1 MRSLNGLNCA
11 SVIEYATVRLCSE
24 RRIET
29 DDWFGTLGEENFAFD
44 DVDHVVVY
52 RSLRFRV
59 IIILVI
65 IVIIVFI
72 AIVIVVVLNFGWLW
86 MLFLCTVQECGRVFD
101 DVFQS
106 KCLLDGFLPD
116 RGVSRWRGAEVQGI
130 PAASRRQ
137 WRCERWR
144 PRRSIIL
151 LAPCSFGRDR

>member
-29 DDWFGTLGEENFAFD
+29 DDWFGTLGEENLAFD

-86 MLFLCTVQECGRVFD
+86 MLFL
-101 DVFQS
+101 
-106 KCLLDGFLPD
+106 
-116 RGVSRWRGAEVQGI
+116 
-130 PAASRRQ
+130 
-137 WRCERWR
+137 
-144 PRRSIIL
+144 
-151 LAPCSFGRDR
+151 